1 MTMIAKDYTQ
11 GSNSATLAKWR
22 RMCHNLGWRG
32 TTKWLVCGFSDWTL
46 QKDDQGVLFIHVST
60 SYHVESTLDDMYKHN
75 FSNWHN

>member
-11 GSNSATLAKWR
+11 SSNTATLAKWR

-46 QKDDQGVLFIHVST
+46 QKDDL
-60 SYHVESTLDDMYKHN
+60 
-75 FSNWHN
+75 